1 MSPTRRTINAGGET
15 RRFSIREAV
24 VVMTAEQE
32 PPSWASGVVIG
43 VTYGTMPLYD
53 VMLDHDGTI
62 LRHVPAKRI
71 FRRSE
76 LS

>member
-1 MSPTRRTINAGGET
+1 MSPTHRITIAVGES

-43 VTYGTMPLYD
+43 VTYGATPLYD
-53 VMLDHDGTI
+53 IMLDHDGSI

-71 FRRSE
+71 VRRSD
-76 LS
+76 L